1 MKMKQHVQLP
11 NDMTM
16 CNNVIPR
23 DLLIYASI
31 KRYMNKETKEAF
43 PSLATLSKVS
53 GCSVNVIR
61 STIENLVKLDY
72 ISIRKEGRKNIY
84 LFNSYKE
91 FEPFSYDFLDKE
103 DLTWQEKAYI
113 IASQQFMFKENGEG
127 KISYNNR
134 EMAEKLNISE
144 KSVSRYNDALERK
157 NYLSIIQTNAK
168 KDGVIINEKFFH
180 LDELGQ
186 AVVFILQDHDKKINE
201 NTKDIEEL
209 KKDMKI
215 LMRENEELK
224 NKFNETRQ
232 ITL

>member
-1 MKMKQHVQLP
+1 MKQHVQLP

-43 PSLATLSKVS
+43 PSLATLSNVS

-127 KISYNNR
+127 KISYNNK

-144 KSVSRYNDALERK
+144 QSVCRYNNALERK

-168 KDGVIINEKFFH
+168 KDGVMINEKFFH

-186 AVVFILQDHDKKINE
+186 AVVFILQDHDQKINE

>member
-1 MKMKQHVQLP
+1 
-11 NDMTM
+11 
-16 CNNVIPR
+16 
-23 DLLIYASI
+23 
-31 KRYMNKETKEAF
+31 
-43 PSLATLSKVS
+43 
-53 GCSVNVIR
+53 
-61 STIENLVKLDY
+61 
-72 ISIRKEGRKNIY
+72 
-84 LFNSYKE
+84 
-91 FEPFSYDFLDKE
+91 
-103 DLTWQEKAYI
+103 
-113 IASQQFMFKENGEG
+113 MFKENGEG